1 MGGGRGGDPWSP
13 GIIRRGQEV
22 LGRPA
27 GAHGVPRSAAVPAG
41 GRSPAGLGWAALR
54 RHRPAAGGGRGAC
67 EVRRRRRGTELT
79 FLAHAGAGAARS
91 WRARGRS
98 GPREPHIAPP
108 ARGRAGQG
116 RAGRDCARRPAR
128 PGFTRVWRP
137 ALVPPLGPARK
148 PMARRPLPRAGCLAP
163 EGGRPVGGGEGLGP
177 LDSGAPPPRLS

>member
-1 MGGGRGGDPWSP
+1 MGGRGGRRPLDSRHYPP
-13 GIIRRGQEV
+13 GSRGPGASSWRARGPQVCRGPCGRQKPRR
-22 LGRPA
+22 
-27 GAHGVPRSAAVPAG
+27 
-41 GRSPAGLGWAALR
+41 AGLGCAAQA
-54 RHRPAAGGGRGAC
+54 PAGGGRGAC
-67 EVRRRRRGTELT
+67 EARRRRRGTELT

-91 WRARGRS
+91 WRARGLS

-163 EGGRPVGGGEGLGP
+163 EGGRPGGGGEGLGP
-177 LDSGAPPPRLS
+177 LGSGAPRPRLS